1 MRSMSASDRL
11 EWVDSLAERV
21 LGRPFNEW
29 FTVIQF
35 NTRRRIDFYE
45 DLRSFVSAGLPPFQ
59 ALGDMLQVSSKR
71 RTMRWLTNILRPVIE
86 EGRAGKSLPQ
96 AMRRWLPNEE
106 AALLM
111 AGEQSGDL
119 EGALNR
125 LIEMVGRKSEIRT
138 ALMKELVPT
147 GAILVVLIA
156 VMYFVQV
163 SLLTLVGDML
173 PPEDLVGT
181 SVAKHYIAFAT
192 FMQSYLLFLV
202 VGTIVA
208 ATAVARSMSRW
219 RPSPIRQWLD
229 EHVPPWSMYQRQQ
242 STFFLV
248 AAAAMMRAGTPF
260 KRAVV
265 DLQSA
270 AGPWLRTHMRKMLKI
285 LGTGASPVDAMQT
298 GILPWEVADRLA
310 TYRRLQDIAVVM
322 ESTGISSLN
331 LLLKRTKSLGN
342 IAKVGVMLLFAGF
355 ILATLFTQFEL
366 SSALEAAAKRGAI

>member
-1 MRSMSASDRL
+1 MRSMSASGGL
-11 EWVDSLAERV
+11 EWFGSLAENV

-29 FTVIQF
+29 LAVIQF

-45 DLRSFVSAGLPPFQ
+45 DLLSFVKAGLPPFQ
-59 ALGDMLQVSSKR
+59 ALGDMHEVSRRR

-147 GAILVVLIA
+147 AAILMVLLA

-163 SLLTLVGDML
+163 SLLSLVGDML
-173 PPEDLVGT
+173 PPEDLAGT

-192 FMQSYLLFLV
+192 FMQAFLV
-202 VGTIVA
+202 PLLIGA
-208 ATAVARSMSRW
+208 AAVAITIAVSLPRW
-219 RPSPIRQWLD
+219 RPSRVRQWLD
-229 EHVPPWSMYQRQQ
+229 EHLPPWSMYQRQQ

-260 KRAVV
+260 KRTVV
-265 DLQSA
+265 DLQGS
-270 AGPWLRTHMRKMLKI
+270 AGPWLRTHMRKMLAV
-285 LGTGASPVDAMQT
+285 LGAGASPVDAMQT

-310 TYRRLQDIAVVM
+310 TYRRLQNVAVVM
-322 ESTGISSLN
+322 ESTGIASLN
-331 LLLKRTKSLGN
+331 ILLKRTKTVGN
-342 IAKVGVMLLFAGF
+342 LAKIMVMLLFAGF